1 MNVMVMKEKVIC
13 ILTVCFLCLSIQAQ
27 KIEISDSRKAVRT
40 SGEIGTVLL
49 PVAELTA
56 ILIQK
61 DWNGLKQGLLSGATA
76 MGTTYLLKEIIEK
89 ERPNHADHHSFPSMH
104 STISFSSAAFIQRR
118 YGWKWGIP
126 AYVLSTYVAWSR
138 VYGKEHDGWDVLAG
152 AVIGAGSSYIFTRPF
167 AKKHQLTL
175 SPVAGDGH
183 YGLYASMKF

>member
-61 DWNGLKQGLLSGATA
+61 DWKGLKQGLLSGATA
-76 MGTTYLLKEIIEK
+76 MGTTYLLKEIIKK